1 MKYDLQS
8 VDSRESQLL
17 KNDALSRLSGQRR
30 HAHSVPY
37 FMSLRRNGAWILSR
51 FEKGIGQMFIQ
62 VKLRWVLAVLCG
74 GQILTGQIACAQSL
88 KIPYVSLSPTAGP
101 LWITYETGVF
111 KKNHINAELLYIP
124 GGSVII
130 QSIMSG
136 DVKVANMAP
145 PSAIGA
151 WAKGADLTLIAS
163 GVDQLLET
171 VVGGPNIKQPS
182 DLKNKKIGVSR
193 YGSLTDMALR
203 EALRQYHLIPDKDVT
218 ILQTGGEATR
228 FAALTSGAIDGAM
241 LSGDKKVQAEKM
253 GFHVVI
259 DLSQLPIY
267 YPVNGVI
274 ASKKFLASSPDVA
287 RNFLKSW
294 VEGIKVFKTDKELAL
309 KILAKY
315 LKITDRDVLEKSYEI
330 YRPVYKKIP
339 YGDKRAVKFALDQM
353 GKEVPDNTKLNA
365 DDFIDNSI
373 LTELEKSGFIDQ
385 LYNETAKK

>member
-1 MKYDLQS
+1 MAS
-8 VDSRESQLL
+8 SQPIKLL
-17 KNDALSRLSGQRR
+17 CGTLLALAL
-30 HAHSVPY
+30 
-37 FMSLRRNGAWILSR
+37 NGAQ
-51 FEKGIGQMFIQ
+51 F
-62 VKLRWVLAVLCG
+62 AN
-74 GQILTGQIACAQSL
+74 AQTL
-88 KIPYVSLSPTAGP
+88 KVPYVSLSPTAGP
-101 LWITYETGVF
+101 LWIAHDAGFF
-111 KKNHINAELLYIP
+111 KKYNVGVELLYIP

-171 VVGGPNIKQPS
+171 VITGTSIKKPA
-182 DLKNKKIGVSR
+182 DLKGKKIGVSR

-203 EALRQYHLIPDKDVT
+203 EALRHYKLVPDKDVT

-228 FAALTSGAIDGAM
+228 FAALTTGAIDGAM

-253 GFHVVI
+253 GYHVVI
-259 DLSQLPIY
+259 DLSELPIY

-274 ASKKFLASSPDVA
+274 ASKKFTASNPEIA
-287 RNFLKSW
+287 RNFLKGW
-294 VEGIKVFKTDKELAL
+294 LEGIKAFKTDKELSL
-309 KILAKY
+309 KVLAKY
-315 LKITDRDVLEKSYEI
+315 LKLNDRDVLEKSHEI
-330 YRPVYKKIP
+330 YRPVYKKLP
-339 YGDKRAVKFALDQM
+339 YGDRRAVKFALDQM
-353 GKEVPDNTKLNA
+353 SAELPSGAKLNP

-385 LYNETAKK
+385 LYR

>member
-1 MKYDLQS
+1 LRLCPNSLHTSTIHYLAALKKIASRPRLAGTLFIGYKMNFQSELNHSGGPREEKMKFYLYLRFVFLCFVAFQIPDEKVLQA
-8 VDSRESQLL
+8 QTL
-17 KNDALSRLSGQRR
+17 K
-30 HAHSVPY
+30 VPY
-37 FMSLRRNGAWILSR
+37 VF
-51 FEKGIGQMFIQ
+51 
-62 VKLRWVLAVLCG
+62 
-74 GQILTGQIACAQSL
+74 
-88 KIPYVSLSPTAGP
+88 LSPTAGP
-101 LWITYETGVF
+101 LWIAYEAGFF
-111 KKNHINAELLYIP
+111 KKNNLGAELLYIP

-151 WAKGADLTLIAS
+151 WAKGADLVLIAS

-171 VVGGPNIKQPS
+171 VVTGPAIKSPA

-203 EALRQYHLIPDKDVT
+203 EALRQYKLVPDKDVT

-253 GFHVVI
+253 GFHVTI

-274 ASKKFLASSPDVA
+274 ASKKFVA
-287 RNFLKSW
+287 TNREAVKNFLKSW
-294 VEGIKVFKTDKELAL
+294 VEGINAFKTDKELSL
-309 KILAKY
+309 KVLNKY
-315 LKITDRDVLEKSYEI
+315 LKVNDRDVLEKSYEI

-339 YGDKRAVKFALDQM
+339 YGDRRAVNFALDQM
-353 GKEVPDNTKLNA
+353 AKELPEMAKVNA

-373 LTELEKSGFIDQ
+373 LSELEKSGFINQ
-385 LYNETAKK
+385 IYNEPVKR